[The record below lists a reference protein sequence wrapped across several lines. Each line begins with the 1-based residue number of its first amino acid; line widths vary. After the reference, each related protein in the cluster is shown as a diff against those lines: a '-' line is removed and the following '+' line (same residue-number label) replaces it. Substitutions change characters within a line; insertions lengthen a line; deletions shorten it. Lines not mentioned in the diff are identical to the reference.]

1 MKVNAKEL
9 QEMIKEALSGYIT
22 SSDEPNK
29 KITITES
36 QLREMVSK
44 VVKSRIQEMSTGG
57 NPIMAKREIIALMD
71 STSRN
76 FEHEIIKTFNLQNP
90 DTLSPDL
97 QRKYLEIVETMKGE
111 LVGAAMQAVQALVAF
126 PKQDEGNGP
135 KKS

>member
-22 SSDEPNK
+22 SPEESNK
-29 KITITES
+29 TITITQS
-36 QLREMVSK
+36 QLKEMVTK
-44 VVKSRIQEMSTGG
+44 VVKARIQESMGG

-90 DTLSPDL
+90 DMLAPEL
-97 QRKYLEIVETMKGE
+97 QRKYLEVVETMKQR
-111 LVGAAMQAVQALVAF
+111 LVTAAMDAVKELVAF
-126 PKQDEGNGP
+126 PKNDEGNGP

>member
-1 MKVNAKEL
+1 
-9 QEMIKEALSGYIT
+9 MIKEALSGYIT
-22 SSDEPNK
+22 SSEESNK

-44 VVKSRIQEMSTGG
+44 AVKSRIQEMSTGG

-90 DTLSPDL
+90 DMLAPEL
-97 QRKYLEIVETMKGE
+97 QRRYLEVVETMKQR
-111 LVGAAMQAVQALVAF
+111 LVTAAMDAVGELVAF
-126 PKQDEGNGP
+126 PKNDEGNGP

>member
-22 SSDEPNK
+22 SPAESNK
-29 KITITES
+29 TITITQS
-36 QLREMVSK
+36 QLKEMVTK
-44 VVKSRIQEMSTGG
+44 VVKARIQEMSMAG

-97 QRKYLEIVETMKGE
+97 QRRYLEIVETMKGE
-111 LVGAAMQAVQALVAF
+111 LVGAAMQAVQSLVAF
-126 PKQDEGNGP
+126 PKNDEGNGS